1 MCVGLHRLL
10 GWVGLHI
17 GEMTMSFG
25 SSSPAPDK
33 GWNHDPG
40 ELGDML
46 RYVIEAVKLLLRS
59 KVEKTRTTCLARLTG
74 TTVELRSV
82 RNAPIIRWHT

>member
-25 SSSPAPDK
+25 SSSPAPDE

-46 RYVIEAVKLLLRS
+46 RYVVEAV
-59 KVEKTRTTCLARLTG
+59 
-74 TTVELRSV
+74 
-82 RNAPIIRWHT
+82 